1 MKNKELAYSIV
12 RKGHD
17 PLEGNEHPAVSTRV
31 NIYTVLP
38 QIQLPGRFRGYTV
51 GLQARETG
59 LLAHEMP

>member
-1 MKNKELAYSIV
+1 MTHL
-12 RKGHD
+12 KGMSS
-17 PLEGNEHPAVSTRV
+17 PAVSTRV

-38 QIQLPGRFRGYTV
+38 QIQLPGGFRGYTV